1 MSRYDRSKH
10 NTDKYLL
17 ELTRDNTQLIVNELF
32 KLPVNSA
39 DAGVLAILPNRV
51 TVLPREKPL
60 PKDKPLTRWEKFAK
74 TKGIQNKKRDRMVY
88 DEETDTYTPR
98 WGYKGAKEEGKVD
111 QDWLLPVPDHGDP
124 MEDQYAK
131 VREEKKGRT
140 EKNAKRQRRNQ
151 EEAAAATL
159 AGKKDIK
166 EFKKHELQ
174 TAIAASKAATASL
187 GKFDAKLKNES
198 KMKGV
203 THQFAPTIGD
213 VKAEKN
219 SSLDILKK
227 IVGKN
232 DIVNTEKALRMQ
244 AKRESAA
251 NFEAKFEKKKFGSDK
266 KKFDKKDK
274 KKGGK
279 R

>member
-1 MSRYDRSKH
+1 M
-10 NTDKYLL
+10 
-17 ELTRDNTQLIVNELF
+17 TRDNTQLVVNELF

-39 DAGVLAILPNRV
+39 DAGVLAILPNRT

-60 PKDKPLTRWEKFAK
+60 PKEKPLTRWEKFAK
-74 TKGIQNKKRDRMVY
+74 VKGIQNKKRDRMVY
-88 DEETDTYTPR
+88 DEETGEYKPR
-98 WGYKGAKEEGKVD
+98 WGYKGPKEEGTVD

-131 VREEKKGRT
+131 VKEEKKGRT

-151 EEAAAATL
+151 EEGAAATL

-174 TAIAASKAATASL
+174 TAIAASKQATASL
-187 GKFDAKLKNES
+187 GKFDAKLKNEQ

-219 SSLDILKK
+219 SSMDILKK
-227 IVGKN
+227 IVGKQ
-232 DIVNTEKALRMQ
+232 DIVNTEKAVRLQ
-244 AKRESAA
+244 SKREYAA
-251 NFEAKFEKKKFGSDK
+251 NFDAKKKFGDKPKKFEKKQKGG
-266 KKFDKKDK
+266 DK